1 MNAMLR
7 LLALSAL
14 MTSVVGCADQRSLQA
29 RSPVPEQSR
38 SAPDSSPIIPTL
50 PQQPDGIPRLVVP
63 VTGDGTPV
71 MAIPFGG
78 MIYAPVTGGPPI
90 LATPLTP

>member
-14 MTSVVGCADQRSLQA
+14 MTSVVGCADQRWLQA